1 MRGSGLAQ
9 REGPLIRFSSAPR
22 ELGGHGDHLH
32 PRGSA
37 FLTEAHRLAD
47 VVKPIRLSLPFLLI
61 LFLIFF
67 YTIQSRKNVDL

>member
-22 ELGGHGDHLH
+22 ELGGHGDHLY
-32 PRGSA
+32 PLGSA

-47 VVKPIRLSLPFLLI
+47 VVKPIRLSLFL
-61 LFLIFF
+61 FFNFFFNFF